1 VDESPQRVAAHA
13 QGLGSPGLIPLL
25 FSQDRKDEDLLK
37 LTDCLGVQN
46 PSFVHPQ
53 YEILEVILQGR
64 PSLPAL
70 DRIVLKVNEI
80 LRPYSG
86 FVVSRLRLT
95 GRGMARNGAVSQ
107 RQILRHSAAK
117 RFFHPGRSLYA
128 PTLWKS
134 REPRAHGIAQIAK
147 PYCAGYSMHQERAL
161 TAVRQ
166 TTKVALVDDRKDW
179 LK

>member
-1 VDESPQRVAAHA
+1 MDESSQGIAVHV
-13 QGLGSPGLIPLL
+13 QGLGGPGLIPLL
-25 FSQDRKDEDLLK
+25 FSQDSKDEDLLK

-46 PSFVHPQ
+46 PSVVHPE

-64 PSLPAL
+64 TSSPAL
-70 DRIVLKVNEI
+70 DRIVLRVNEI

-86 FVVSRLRLT
+86 FVVSRLRLI
-95 GRGMARNGAVSQ
+95 GRRTARNGAVSQ
-107 RQILRHSAAK
+107 WQILRHSAAR
-117 RFFHPGRSLYA
+117 RFFHPRRSLYA

-147 PYCAGYSMHQERAL
+147 PYCAGYSLHQERAL